1 MQQLKVIKKDRENE
15 EPRESVSTSSTST
28 DARDAGARVCA
39 RERDIDN
46 LIDYARGAGM
56 EDTPAVRALVVRY
69 LRAGVEMGLLMAAM
83 DDTMLAPR
91 PSWRYWTAIVSRC
104 MREGVTTLEGWMYR
118 QERYAASRSP
128 RKPEFPDELYL

>member
-1 MQQLKVIKKDRENE
+1 MQQLKVIKREKENE
-15 EPRESVSTSSTST
+15 EPRETVSTSSTST
-28 DARDAGARVCA
+28 DAGARA

-118 QERYAASRSP
+118 QERYTASRSP
-128 RKPEFPDELYL
+128 RKPEFPDELYV

>member
-1 MQQLKVIKKDRENE
+1 MQQLKVIKREKENE
-15 EPRESVSTSSTST
+15 EPRETVSTSSTST
-28 DARDAGARVCA
+28 DAGARA
-39 RERDIDN
+39 RERDIDT

-118 QERYAASRSP
+118 QERYTASRSP
-128 RKPEFPDELYL
+128 HKPDIWAGVD

>member
-1 MQQLKVIKKDRENE
+1 MQQLKVIKREKENE
-15 EPRESVSTSSTST
+15 EPRETVSTSSTST
-28 DARDAGARVCA
+28 DAGARA

-104 MREGVTTLEGWMYR
+104 TLFSGHGWCI
-118 QERYAASRSP
+118 
-128 RKPEFPDELYL
+128 

>member
-1 MQQLKVIKKDRENE
+1 MQQLKVIKREKENE
-15 EPRESVSTSSTST
+15 EPRETVSTSSTST
-28 DARDAGARVCA
+28 DAGARA

-104 MREGVTTLEGWMYR
+104 MREGVITLEGWMYR
-118 QERYAASRSP
+118 QERYTASRSP

>member
-1 MQQLKVIKKDRENE
+1 MQQLKVIKREKENE
-15 EPRESVSTSSTST
+15 EPRETVSTSSTST
-28 DARDAGARVCA
+28 DAGARAC
-39 RERDIDN
+39 ERDIDN

-69 LRAGVEMGLLMAAM
+69 LRAGAEMGLLMAAM

-118 QERYAASRSP
+118 QERYTASRSP

>member
-1 MQQLKVIKKDRENE
+1 MQQLKVIKREKENE
-15 EPRESVSTSSTST
+15 EPRETVSTSSTST
-28 DARDAGARVCA
+28 DAGARA
-39 RERDIDN
+39 RERDIDT